1 MNKSWQECS
10 LGEILEIERGGSPR
24 PIKEYITQD
33 TDGIN
38 WVKISDTKNIT
49 KYIQYTLQKIKP
61 SGLQKSRKVYPGD
74 FILSNSMSFGKPYIM
89 DIEGAIHDGWLV
101 LRDNNN
107 LLNKDYLYHIL
118 SSPFVY
124 NQFSKLA
131 KGSSVKNLN
140 INLVSTVRINLF
152 PLPEQRAI
160 VSKIEQL
167 FTDLDQGISDLKKAQ
182 EQLKI
187 YRQAV
192 LKKAFEGEY
201 RNQKLG
207 VISEVKR
214 GKSKHRPRNDKSLF
228 GGDYPFIQTGEIR
241 ATNGGVIMKY
251 TNTYSEKGLAQ
262 SKLWPKGTLCLTIAA
277 NIGETA
283 FLGFDACFPD
293 SIVGIIPSDN
303 ILAPKYLNYYI
314 QKIKKE
320 MDSKASATAQ
330 KNINVR
336 FLESLNIPTPSLEI
350 QHQIVRGIESRL
362 SICDKIEENIKD
374 GLLKAVALRQS
385 ILKKAFEGML
395 LSKDEIE
402 RCKQEAD
409 YEPASV
415 LLEKIRKENKNQ
427 K

>member
-131 KGSSVKNLN
+131 KGSTVKNLN

-152 PLPEQRAI
+152 P
-160 VSKIEQL
+160 
-167 FTDLDQGISDLKKAQ
+167 
-182 EQLKI
+182 
-187 YRQAV
+187 
-192 LKKAFEGEY
+192 
-201 RNQKLG
+201 
-207 VISEVKR
+207 
-214 GKSKHRPRNDKSLF
+214 
-228 GGDYPFIQTGEIR
+228 
-241 ATNGGVIMKY
+241 
-251 TNTYSEKGLAQ
+251 
-262 SKLWPKGTLCLTIAA
+262 W
-277 NIGETA
+277 
-283 FLGFDACFPD
+283 
-293 SIVGIIPSDN
+293 
-303 ILAPKYLNYYI
+303 
-314 QKIKKE
+314 
-320 MDSKASATAQ
+320 
-330 KNINVR
+330 
-336 FLESLNIPTPSLEI
+336 
-350 QHQIVRGIESRL
+350 
-362 SICDKIEENIKD
+362 
-374 GLLKAVALRQS
+374 
-385 ILKKAFEGML
+385 
-395 LSKDEIE
+395 
-402 RCKQEAD
+402 
-409 YEPASV
+409 
-415 LLEKIRKENKNQ
+415 
-427 K
+427 